1 MVARSAPMCLL
12 ALIVIGAAGYGL
24 SRVPTGF
31 LPIEDQ
37 GYVLAIAQLP
47 DGASLERTKRV
58 MDQVSAIAG
67 KVPGVDSRHFRRFR
81 ARQHGDPGQW
91 GCRLY
96 RAQGLERARAGRGPA
111 LADYG
116 LQQGLQRH

>member
-37 GYVLAIAQLP
+37 GYFLAIAQLP
-47 DGASLERTKRV
+47 DGASLERTRATLEGIS
-58 MDQVSAIAG
+58 QIAR
-67 KVPGVDSRHFRRFR
+67 KVPGVERVITIAGVSPLDGNSTLANAGVAYIMLKDWSER
-81 ARQHGDPGQW
+81 GKDEGLLP
-91 GCRLY
+91 LY
-96 RAQGLERARAGRGPA
+96 T
-111 LADYG
+111 
-116 LQQGLQRH
+116 